1 MQLERL
7 DISLSHYRHLD
18 REHRAHILLLGGL
31 MLAIMALH
39 LLLLPHFPYERFYAV
54 SFGFEVINWLTM
66 LFLFWVVQCAH
77 LPAKTYR
84 LLSCGLMLWIMG
96 ATADIMDELVAQP
109 LWLAIYTE
117 DLLRSSGILL
127 SSIGILST
135 MHYLFHINSRLRE
148 QALCD
153 DLTKLPNRRYFH
165 QQLFLEPEG
174 GHALILLDLDHFKQ
188 INDNYG
194 HDMGDKVLQQFGEQL
209 QQHCPVGGL
218 AARIGGEE
226 FAILLLDANQTE
238 LELLAETLLAATR
251 TIAPNPAHPLT
262 VSIGFGIRGPQ
273 EPAVSLFKRV
283 DQALY
288 SAKEAGRNSYMW
300 APPAN
305 HGEG

>member
-1 MQLERL
+1 MQFDRL

-18 REHRAHILLLGGL
+18 REHRAHIALLGIV
-31 MLAIMALH
+31 MLAIMVLH

-77 LPAKTYR
+77 LPTHTYR
-84 LLSCGLMLWIMG
+84 MLSCGLMLWIMG

-109 LWLAIYTE
+109 LWLAIYAE

-135 MHYLFHINSRLRE
+135 MHHLFHINTQLRQ
-148 QALCD
+148 QALFD
-153 DLTKLPNRRYFH
+153 DLTRLPNRRYFH
-165 QQLFLEPEG
+165 QQLFLEQG
-174 GHALILLDLDHFKQ
+174 ICHALILLDLDHFKG

-194 HDMGDKVLQQFGEQL
+194 HDIGDRVLQQFGELL
-209 QQHCPVGGL
+209 QQHCPPGAL
-218 AARIGGEE
+218 AARVGGEE
-226 FAILLLDANQTE
+226 FALLLPVAHEAELQQLAN
-238 LELLAETLLAATR
+238 TLLTATR
-251 TIAPNPAHPLT
+251 TIAPDPAHTMT
-262 VSIGFGIRGPQ
+262 VSLGVGIREPK

-288 SAKEAGRNSYMW
+288 GAKEAGRNCAVW
-300 APPAN
+300 ATPTNKEA
-305 HGEG
+305 